1 MWKKLSLD
9 TVGSIG
15 SGLSSIIGNSVNS
28 SNIQDTSLIENYINS
43 QKDSIK
49 GLVDNNSLLA
59 NFQNYNMDYINSS
72 DLENPNASMNTL
84 KSAASGAVT
93 GLTVGGPIGAAIG
106 GLLGFGSGI
115 LGEVSG
121 ANAANREAERLN
133 NMIDDMKNAY
143 IAQIDR
149 VEKKNDQRI
158 LANIQKDGGKINIA
172 PSKKGTFTAAAKKHG
187 KSVQAFASQILANKD
202 NYSSAMV
209 KKANFV
215 RNASKWKHAD
225 GGYVD
230 GMTGMMK
237 ARLALADHFGNP
249 TARRMTYRD
258 TREYQFPNGD
268 RGNVFV
274 SSYDNYVTPHIQD
287 VNGKL
292 TYIENPWEGEENTKR
307 SLQQS
312 IKFDRPEDAIY
323 FGKHYK
329 DIAPMMKYNWKKHGG
344 PITHGLEIDNGITT
358 INNGGTHEENP
369 YEGVQIGVDNQ
380 GIPNLVEEGEVVWND
395 YVFSN
400 RLKPTK
406 EMKKKNKYKGDT
418 FAEVAKYLQKESEER
433 PNDPISQRGLEDS
446 MSKLQEAQELLRST
460 KASKNHLQI
469 SNKFE
474 HGGNILNEKRQD
486 FVDTMYN
493 YIYKKLGQFETF
505 RNNPKLRDLRA
516 KELVAQTANE
526 SAYGEAHLGKNN
538 YSGWGAVDK
547 SPRGVQVDNIY
558 APEIQSPNTSMLQKR
573 YQANEYAD
581 NLINSIIGMNT
592 PQSGAYTWINRT
604 PLASPTKMQS
614 PTVGLTV
621 NSIPP
626 QESIDTSG
634 YYKRLRAEG
643 YANNLFTN
651 IVQDILPKSDTA
663 QQEVEVADYNTSNGE
678 SDFNGNHLLTDYSN
692 FMTTPVIPPVGL
704 YLDKT
709 NKQGTSTAQTYS
721 QTPDSDEQ
729 QGTDASKSGNKLTGI
744 FRYAPV
750 VGSAL
755 SVLGDTLGVT
765 NQPDYSNA
773 DLIGKAAQNLQT
785 VDFTPVGNYLTYN
798 PFDRNYY
805 SNKLGAQAAA
815 TRRSIKDMSGGNRAT
830 ALAGLLAADYNAQTQ
845 LGNLY
850 RQAEEYNQEQKQKVT
865 AFNNAV
871 DQYNAEGAL
880 KASIANMQ
888 NNQLR
893 LKAAQ
898 SMAQMREDIDSA
910 VSASRSANLS
920 NFYNNIGEI
929 GRGNA
934 FMKMIEK
941 NPYLL
946 YGPYGEY
953 KGGEGFKK
961 GGYLTIKSK
970 KRRK

>member
-1 MWKKLSLD
+1 MGKKLSLD

-172 PSKKGTFTAAAKKHG
+172 PSKKGTFTAAAKRHG
-187 KSVQAFASQILANKD
+187 KSVQAFASQVLANKD

-209 KKANFV
+209 KKANFA

-230 GMTGMMK
+230 GMTSMMK

-433 PNDPISQRGLEDS
+433 PNDPISKNGLEAS
-446 MSKLQEAQELLRST
+446 LRNLTALQEQVRDT
-460 KASKNHLQI
+460 KESKSNNK
-469 SNKFE
+469 NKFVN
-474 HGGNILNEKRQD
+474 GGTTE
-486 FVDTMYN
+486 N
-493 YIYKKLGQFETF
+493 YI
-505 RNNPKLRDLRA
+505 
-516 KELVAQTANE
+516 
-526 SAYGEAHLGKNN
+526 KN
-538 YSGWGAVDK
+538 
-547 SPRGVQVDNIY
+547 
-558 APEIQSPNTSMLQKR
+558 
-573 YQANEYAD
+573 
-581 NLINSIIGMNT
+581 
-592 PQSGAYTWINRT
+592 
-604 PLASPTKMQS
+604 
-614 PTVGLTV
+614 
-621 NSIPP
+621 
-626 QESIDTSG
+626 G
-634 YYKRLRAEG
+634 Y
-643 YANNLFTN
+643 
-651 IVQDILPKSDTA
+651 
-663 QQEVEVADYNTSNGE
+663 
-678 SDFNGNHLLTDYSN
+678 LTDYSN
-692 FMTTPVIPPVGL
+692 FLTTPTIYPSAL
-704 YLDKT
+704 AL
-709 NKQGTSTAQTYS
+709 TSSDTA
-721 QTPDSDEQ
+721 P
-729 QGTDASKSGNKLTGI
+729 SKNKLQGI
-744 FRYAPV
+744 SRYAPV
-750 VGSAL
+750 VGSVL
-755 SVLGDTLGVT
+755 GVLGDTLGVT

-773 DLIGKAAQNLQT
+773 NMIGDAVKNLQT
-785 VDFTPVGNYLTYN
+785 VDWTPVGNYITYN

-815 TRRSIKDMSGGNRAT
+815 TRRAIKDMSGGNRAT

-880 KASIANMQ
+880 KASMANME
-888 NNQLR
+888 NNKLR
-893 LKAAQ
+893 LQAVMEQAKLRDQIESAA
-898 SMAQMREDIDSA
+898 SSA
-910 VSASRSANLS
+910 RSSNLS
-920 NFYNNIGEI
+920 SLWSNL
-929 GRGNA
+929 GNLGTDNMNRA
-934 FMKMIEK
+934 DAKMVIEK
-941 NPYLL
+941 VF
-946 YGPYGEY
+946 
-953 KGGEGFKK
+953 KGLSPEEQAKVLQLF
-961 GGYLTIKSK
+961 
-970 KRRK
+970 R